1 MSEQNVQM
9 IIEALEEYGVPLLK
23 LYAIISVI
31 GVVVFLVIFI
41 TIFAIIIRQWIKTD
55 DDFNQWSGRK

>member
-23 LYAIISVI
+23 LYAVI
-31 GVVVFLVIFI
+31 YVVGFVVFLVLFI
-41 TIFAIIIRQWIKTD
+41 TIFTVIIRQWKKTD

>member
-1 MSEQNVQM
+1 MTEQNVQM

-41 TIFAIIIRQWIKTD
+41 TIFATIMHQWKKMD
-55 DDFNQWSGRK
+55 DDFDRRWRK

>member
-1 MSEQNVQM
+1 MTEQNVQM

-41 TIFAIIIRQWIKTD
+41 TIFVLIIRQWKKTD
-55 DDFNQWSGRK
+55 DEFDMRWKK

>member
-1 MSEQNVQM
+1 MTEQNVQM

-41 TIFAIIIRQWIKTD
+41 TIFAIIIRQWKKTD
-55 DDFNQWSGRK
+55 DDFKQWR

>member
-9 IIEALEEYGVPLLK
+9 IIEALEEYVVPLLK
-23 LYAIISVI
+23 LYVV
-31 GVVVFLVIFI
+31 GFVVFLVLFI
-41 TIFAIIIRQWIKTD
+41 TIFAIIIRQWNKTD